1 MVEFSG
7 KAIADLEQISR
18 WIALENPRVALEKA
32 TMLADACELLDQFP
46 GMGRVYFEPVRHF
59 TKELWV
65 ILYRQTRTGVYVYR
79 VFDSRQDWRAQ
90 LI

>member
-1 MVEFSG
+1 MASG
-7 KAIADLEQISR
+7 ISR
-18 WIALENPRVALEKA
+18 WIASDNPRVALEKA
-32 TMLADACELLDQFP
+32 TMLADACELLDSFP
-46 GMGRVYFEPVRHF
+46 NMGSVYLEPIRHF

-65 ILYRQTRTGVYVYR
+65 IIYRPTRVGVYIHR